1 MRPRRKTISSERQH
15 VRASER
21 LTDDLLHDIVA
32 SRAPESFLE
41 PGRGNE
47 RDLSGFLNKKL
58 EEKDMRK
65 SQVIRKAGLNET
77 FGYQIFSG
85 DRHAGR
91 DKVLALG
98 FALGLDLHDMNL
110 LLNHADCSALY
121 SKNRRDAI
129 IIFCVSHGYDLLR
142 TDEELYKWGEAT
154 VSDAG
159 ED

>member
-1 MRPRRKTISSERQH
+1 MERRRMQEQ
-15 VRASER
+15 ER
-21 LTDDLLHDIVA
+21 LTDDLLQDIVN

-47 RDLSGFLNKKL
+47 RDLPGFLNKML
-58 EEKDMRK
+58 EKKGMRK
-65 SQVIRKAGLNET
+65 SQVIRAANLNET

-85 DRHAGR
+85 ERGAGR

-98 FALGLDLHDMNL
+98 FALSLDLHDMNL

-129 IIFCVSHGYDLLR
+129 IIFCVSHGYDLMR
-142 TDEELYKWGEAT
+142 TDEELYRWGEAT
-154 VSDAG
+154 IVDAG
-159 ED
+159 EC